1 MELIYIKNTNGVYD
15 NGLLHNYEIDF
26 DITTDRENTTN
37 DFELKMA
44 LPDSVDDLLWVENET
59 SSLIFIEGTEYG
71 GEIMGSV
78 IDIVDNTVTY
88 TGRTWRGTF
97 SEYIIEPPAG
107 QDYLVVTG
115 NLADI
120 ISDLPLYPLMQ
131 VAPTTYSLS
140 TQYQFDRYI
149 TVFEGLEGLVSSYT
163 DTSLRLT
170 ISFEQTEGQYTGTA
184 TATLE
189 PVRDLSDW
197 IEVSQD
203 YSDHVQLKIT
213 KDGTTPRRLIC
224 LGQGELRD
232 RQVVNLYAD
241 EDWNV
246 STTPISGAYPV
257 EVYDYSSSDALEADG
272 RKKFAEYI
280 ANHEQIDVNI
290 SDLDVLLG
298 DIIAAKDN
306 LTGET
311 VQAEITNIVYKCTD
325 YGDYQT
331 ESYDYKTK
339 VRI

>member
-26 DITTDRENTTN
+26 DITTDRENPTN

-78 IDIVDNTVTY
+78 IDIAENTVTY

-131 VAPTTYSLS
+131 VASTTYSLS
-140 TQYQFDRYI
+140 TQYQFNRYI

-224 LGQGELRD
+224 LGRGELKD

-241 EDWNV
+241 EEWNV

-290 SDLDVLLG
+290 SDLDVRLG
-298 DIIAAKDN
+298 DIISAKDN